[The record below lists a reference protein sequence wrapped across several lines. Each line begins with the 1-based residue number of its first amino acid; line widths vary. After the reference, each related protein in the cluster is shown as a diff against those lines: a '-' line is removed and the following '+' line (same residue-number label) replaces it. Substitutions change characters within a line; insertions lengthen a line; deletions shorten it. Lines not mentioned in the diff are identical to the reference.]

1 MSASFSVSILGWR
14 KPQGKNIAVPNI
26 ADSDNDQ
33 SIAISE
39 LILHQVGVPKSQIA
53 PARKDPGKILEDAVC
68 DSISASLSG
77 IPRCQ
82 DWIIE
87 RGRKAQHF
95 SQYSHMRKVESLLK
109 GSQELRMAI
118 GADYLVTPDVT
129 VAFEDK
135 AQLMGSG
142 EDPILHAA
150 ISCKWTIRSDRV
162 QNIRHEFAGL
172 IRHRRGR
179 QPHLVTVTAEPLP
192 SRIVAISRG
201 TGEVD
206 AVYHIAFDAL
216 DKAVKDIGNPK
227 QKDAWEECVKHRRV
241 LPYEKLSDT
250 LISW

>member
-87 RGRKAQHF
+87 RGRKASTLFTVLPHEE
-95 SQYSHMRKVESLLK
+95 SRITTEGESRAKDGNRRRLSSHSGCHGCIRRQGPTHGQRRRSNPARRHLL
-109 GSQELRMAI
+109 QV
-118 GADYLVTPDVT
+118 D
-129 VAFEDK
+129 
-135 AQLMGSG
+135 
-142 EDPILHAA
+142 DPI
-150 ISCKWTIRSDRV
+150 RSSSEHPPRV
-162 QNIRHEFAGL
+162 CWID
-172 IRHRRGR
+172 
-179 QPHLVTVTAEPLP
+179 PP
-192 SRIVAISRG
+192 
-201 TGEVD
+201 
-206 AVYHIAFDAL
+206 
-216 DKAVKDIGNPK
+216 
-227 QKDAWEECVKHRRV
+227 
-241 LPYEKLSDT
+241 
-250 LISW
+250 